1 MQDFK
6 IEYKKLYKPF
16 SNDIENPNI
25 FGFIKNILQDE
36 KKFIFI
42 IAIYSFFISLFTVAV
57 PVSVQLLINS
67 VSFTAL
73 LQPVI
78 TLGMILLVL
87 LIFSGCLYALQFY
100 MSELFQRRFMAHMS
114 AKVCLQFINAD
125 VKKLEESN
133 TAELA
138 NRFFDVVTIQKNVP
152 NFITRTFSFFLQ
164 AFIGLIL
171 VSFYHPF
178 FLIFSIVLIFLLYL
192 IYAIYFKKACVAAF
206 YESRRKYDIVGWLE
220 DVAQNIT
227 LFKSGIGKN
236 YAKFKTDELT
246 KRYLIDKQIH
256 FHNLF
261 SQKILLLLLYA
272 FANMV
277 LLILGGYLVLKSELT
292 IGQLVAAELIL
303 SAIFYGIAQFGKDF
317 INIYDLI
324 VACEKLTNF
333 FNIPLK
339 IEDKAKPKIQEFKKI
354 SFVNVAGKTN
364 KDNPIHF
371 NLLANNCYLI
381 NDRNQNT
388 QKFFIDCLHDFCR
401 PLFGEIKIDNQEF
414 YSFDMSDFRNKI
426 SVIDSSS
433 MLEGTLIENLTLNR
447 QDIKIGKVNDI
458 LKDLG
463 LEKTISKF
471 TDKLNLRIIPS
482 GWPLSQEEIILLK
495 VARAI
500 LMDCKIIIINEIFD
514 ILNYNLRQKILKY
527 VALNS
532 DAMLI
537 YFSNHRDD
545 NMEIFDEILE
555 I

>member
-16 SNDIENPNI
+16 SNDIESPDI
-25 FGFIKNILQDE
+25 FGLVKNILKDE
-36 KKFIFI
+36 KRFIFV
-42 IAIYSFFISLFTVAV
+42 IAIYSFFISLFTIVV

-87 LIFSGCLYALQFY
+87 LIFSGCLYALQVY

-125 VKKLEESN
+125 IKKLEQSN
-133 TAELA
+133 TTELT

-152 NFITRTFSFFLQ
+152 KFITKTFSFLLQ
-164 AFIGLIL
+164 AFIGLVL

-178 FLIFSIVLIFLLYL
+178 FLIFSVILIFLLYL
-192 IYAIYFKKACVAAF
+192 IYALYFKKACIAAF
-206 YESRRKYDIVGWLE
+206 YESRRKYDIVGWIE

-227 LFKSGIGKN
+227 LFKSEIGQK

-246 KRYLIDKQIH
+246 KRYLIDKKAH

-261 SQKILLLLLYA
+261 SQTILLLLLYA
-272 FANMV
+272 FANMI
-277 LLILGGYLVLKSELT
+277 LLILGGYLVLKGELT
-292 IGQLVAAELIL
+292 IGQLVAAELVL
-303 SAIFYGIAQFGKDF
+303 SAIFYGIAQFGKDLE
-317 INIYDLI
+317 NIYGLI
-324 VACEKLTNF
+324 VACEKLSNF

-339 IEDKAKPKIQEFKKI
+339 IEIKTSPKIHEFEKI
-354 SFVNVAGKTN
+354 SLRNISSKDDKDVNIN
-364 KDNPIHF
+364 IDLYRQNR
-371 NLLANNCYLI
+371 YLI
-381 NDRNQNT
+381 HDKKQDT
-388 QKFFIDCLHDFCR
+388 QKFLIDCLHDFCR
-401 PLFGEIKIDNQEF
+401 PLFGEIKIDDQEF
-414 YSFDMSDFRNKI
+414 YSFDMPDFRNKI
-426 SVIDSSS
+426 SVINSTLV
-433 MLEGTLIENLTLNR
+433 LEGTLIENLTLNR
-447 QDIKIGKVNDI
+447 QDIKIGRVNDV

-514 ILNYNLRQKILKY
+514 ILNYNLRQRILKY
-527 VALNS
+527 ITSNS

-537 YFSNHRDD
+537 YFSNHSDD
-545 NMEIFDEILE
+545 SIEMFDEILE